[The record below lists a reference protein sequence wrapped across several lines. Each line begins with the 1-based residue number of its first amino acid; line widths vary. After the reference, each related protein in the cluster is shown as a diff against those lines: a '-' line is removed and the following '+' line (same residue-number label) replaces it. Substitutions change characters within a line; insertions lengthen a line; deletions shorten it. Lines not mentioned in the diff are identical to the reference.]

1 MRRSQADH
9 SVAGCSGSVHPCGHP
24 ISQSEKLGLKVRS
37 PVEYL
42 PPGSNFKWSRCE
54 ERDIT
59 LPVGRPPQLLTSS
72 HIMVQSRAAL
82 PIEICDPIWVG
93 SSLSFIPA
101 AEISSSTLLV

>member
-9 SVAGCSGSVHPCGHP
+9 AVTGRPGSVHPWGQP
-24 ISQSEKLGLKVRS
+24 ISQSEKFGLKVRS
-37 PVEYL
+37 PLKYL
-42 PPGSNFKWSRCE
+42 PPGSNFKWSGRE
-54 ERDIT
+54 EGDIA
-59 LPVGRPPQLLTSS
+59 LPAGRPPQLLTKS

-82 PIEICDPIWVG
+82 PIETWEPIWVG